1 MDYEFKDKSLN
12 LASSNSGNQQNSH
25 PQSHSSQSS
34 HPHFN
39 FLQNFEFSNYP
50 MTNPPL
56 FDQSMFLYQ
65 DGQQPPRRR
74 ISISNGQ
81 IGQIVN
87 HEAIYDD
94 FDNQDEFDIDKELN
108 LLSNQTG
115 QPSASVATQ
124 PAVIPPPTV
133 PASSLPPPH
142 TTAQIPINAPPITPQ
157 SGITSTNPSN
167 GSSNIPT
174 VPSGQLNAPGFQPK
188 IDHSQ
193 FAGVPPPDHQLIYN
207 NEVIYNPHNGPVPG
221 TAAWKKD
228 RLLERNRI
236 AASKCRKRKKQAQQ
250 QLVDD
255 LNDLKS
261 ENKLLQ
267 EKLNNYENLL
277 DVFKEFYTKSSNMEV
292 NNFKKF
298 DFLSD
303 ALKSKNYD
311 EMLEVI
317 QKYK

>member
-12 LASSNSGNQQNSH
+12 LAASNSTNQQNSH

-94 FDNQDEFDIDKELN
+94 FDSQDFDIDKELN
-108 LLSNQTG
+108 SLSGQQSQSTAQTTA
-115 QPSASVATQ
+115 QPTG
-124 PAVIPPPTV
+124 VIPPPSV
-133 PASSLPPPH
+133 PPSSLPPPQS
-142 TTAQIPINAPPITPQ
+142 TTQIPVNAPPITPQ
-157 SGITSTNPSN
+157 SGVTSSNPSN
-167 GSSNIPT
+167 NSSNIPS
-174 VPSGQLNAPGFQPK
+174 VPAIPPAGGFQPK
-188 IDHSQ
+188 VDHSH

-261 ENKLLQ
+261 ENRLLQ

-277 DVFKEFYTKSSNMEV
+277 DVFKDFYIKSSNLEV